1 MTDDRKPLN
10 PLERQ
15 ENTGV
20 VDGTNAPM
28 AEGRH
33 GLDADVVPEDVE
45 REKVRTTA
53 VTDKKV

>member
-15 ENTGV
+15 ENTGI
-20 VDGTNAPM
+20 VDGTTAPM

-33 GLDADVVPEDVE
+33 GLDTKVLPKDVE
-45 REKVRTTA
+45 REKI
-53 VTDKKV
+53 KKG